1 MVKFLITVML
11 QLASA
16 EPVVQ
21 TFAGPGEC
29 ASAGQCGARG
39 VKFLKLHK
47 VGSST
52 VATAIEEYALRH
64 PCKYTF

>member
-1 MVKFLITVML
+1 MEQDRRFE
-11 QLASA
+11 APGSSA
-16 EPVVQ
+16 DSEKPKVCV
-21 TFAGPGEC
+21 EV
-29 ASAGQCGARG
+29 GQCGARG

-64 PCKYTF
+64 SCTY